1 MALVYFIFPRYEIN
15 IKIFDTQKNTLGIP
29 ETLKLGSFT
38 DISDNNQTVF
48 IYNND
53 QNNTSNNPLYF
64 RVKIFDLM
72 NNDKLWITTPHEN
85 IKFHYVNTHKLLK
98 NDNPSIKEVEI
109 LIYPNDKT
117 WLPVLKGF
125 DYENRTVKNNY
136 LNGTAESIKK
146 ISKKKIYS
154 IQSSKFSINYDKEFL
169 KFYQKLPSSI
179 FSQKLINWSNKLK
192 NNSSSD
198 IDYLNNIMK
207 HFANG
212 EYYYT
217 LSPTVDKTNDYEKF
231 FFETRRG
238 YCEYYAG
245 MFAILARLQNIPT
258 RIVAGYLGG
267 EYNDKGNFYTFKQSD
282 AHSWVEVYTDDK
294 KWVRY
299 DPTLVIPNKNIL
311 SFNNSSLQ
319 NIQST
324 EMNDDQEMDKLSMLK
339 LYYDYFDYTWT
350 NKFLDYDT
358 KSRNNFF
365 KNEIKNFELSKEAYT
380 IIVSFLLLLLLYK
393 FLKLILQRKLFFN
406 LFFNKIKSQY
416 NITNDSLTH
425 QELSNILNKKET
437 SSLEE
442 IFKIYERYAFAKKYT
457 LKLSEFFYINYRI
470 IKYRYFNRLN

>member
-53 QNNTSNNPLYF
+53 QNQTSNNPLYF

-85 IKFHYVNTHKLLK
+85 IKYHYDNTHKLLK
-98 NDNPSIKEVEI
+98 DDNPSIKEAEI

-125 DYENRTVKNNY
+125 DYDNQLVKNNY
-136 LNGTAESIKK
+136 LNGTATAVEKT
-146 ISKKKIYS
+146 SKKKKYLIQSNKYS
-154 IQSSKFSINYDKEFL
+154 IDYNKEFL
-169 KFYQKLPSSI
+169 KFYHRLPSSI
-179 FSQKLINWSNKLK
+179 FSQKLINWSNELRKT
-192 NNSSSD
+192 SSSD

-231 FFETRRG
+231 FFETKRG

-245 MFAILARLQNIPT
+245 MFAILARLQDIPT

-267 EYNDKGNFYTFKQSD
+267 EYNDKGNFYKFKQSD

-299 DPTLVIPNKNIL
+299 DPTLIIPNENIL
-311 SFNNSSLQ
+311 SFNNFSLQ
-319 NIQST
+319 NNQST
-324 EMNDDQEMDKLSMLK
+324 EMDDDQEIDKLSMLK
-339 LYYDYFDYTWT
+339 LYYNYFDYTWT

-365 KNEIKNFELSKEAYT
+365 KNEIKNFELPKEAYT

-393 FLKLILQRKLFFN
+393 FLKLLFQRKLIFN

-416 NITNDSLTH
+416 NITNNSLTH

>member
-1 MALVYFIFPRYEIN
+1 M
-15 IKIFDTQKNTLGIP
+15 
-29 ETLKLGSFT
+29 
-38 DISDNNQTVF
+38 
-48 IYNND
+48 
-53 QNNTSNNPLYF
+53 
-64 RVKIFDLM
+64 
-72 NNDKLWITTPHEN
+72 
-85 IKFHYVNTHKLLK
+85 
-98 NDNPSIKEVEI
+98 
-109 LIYPNDKT
+109 
-117 WLPVLKGF
+117 
-125 DYENRTVKNNY
+125 
-136 LNGTAESIKK
+136 
-146 ISKKKIYS
+146 
-154 IQSSKFSINYDKEFL
+154 
-169 KFYQKLPSSI
+169 
-179 FSQKLINWSNKLK
+179 INWSNELRST
-192 NNSSSD
+192 SSSD

-231 FFETRRG
+231 FFETKRG

-350 NKFLDYDT
+350 NKFL
-358 KSRNNFF
+358 NF
-365 KNEIKNFELSKEAYT
+365 
-380 IIVSFLLLLLLYK
+380 
-393 FLKLILQRKLFFN
+393 
-406 LFFNKIKSQY
+406 
-416 NITNDSLTH
+416 
-425 QELSNILNKKET
+425 
-437 SSLEE
+437 
-442 IFKIYERYAFAKKYT
+442 IF
-457 LKLSEFFYINYRI
+457 RI
-470 IKYRYFNRLN
+470 ICSWFKLRC